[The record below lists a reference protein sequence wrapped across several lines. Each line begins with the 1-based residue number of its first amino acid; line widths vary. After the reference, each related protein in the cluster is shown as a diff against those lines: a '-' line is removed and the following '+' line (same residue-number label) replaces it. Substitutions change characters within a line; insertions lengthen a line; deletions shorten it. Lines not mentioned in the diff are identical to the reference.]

1 MTTKQVSKGKEE
13 NPPLSKGKEAK
24 SERPKSS
31 HLADLEASF
40 DRDARRI
47 RPFALLGLDTQ
58 GEQPGAEPTTPNSPI
73 PSTPPTS
80 AVGGI
85 ASASVQVSPEA
96 AASSVAP
103 KVAPVVAEE
112 GDQLRRLEEVVE
124 VPLDRLVPS
133 PDQPRS
139 EVDPSADQEL
149 LESIRAYGVLTPIQI
164 RPVEEGKYEVVAG
177 ERRWRACALLGKP
190 SIPALVRRKDRD
202 RAAAEALIDNVVRKD
217 LSALEEAKAYQALIE
232 RYGFQQSELAER
244 LGCHK
249 SRISKALSILKLP
262 ETILNVFFGPESHMT
277 AAHAEALLPLAH
289 DEPRL
294 HAIARRASKESW
306 TRDRIRQEIDRK
318 PRINEGAQTVRF
330 VERGR
335 GGDRGF
341 MLTILF
347 HSNKPHEIP
356 MIEEALKQA
365 SERIQEFR
373 DKLT

>member
-13 NPPLSKGKEAK
+13 KPPLSKGKEVK

-58 GEQPGAEPTTPNSPI
+58 GEQPGAEPTTPNSLI

-80 AVGGI
+80 AVGGS
-85 ASASVQVSPEA
+85 ASASVPVSPEA
-96 AASSVAP
+96 TASSVAP

-177 ERRWRACALLGKP
+177 ERRWRACALLGKT

-318 PRINEGAQTVRF
+318 PRINEGAQAVRF

>member
-13 NPPLSKGKEAK
+13 KPPLSKGKEVK

-80 AVGGI
+80 AVGGS
-85 ASASVQVSPEA
+85 ASASVPVSPEA
-96 AASSVAP
+96 AASSVTP

>member
-1 MTTKQVSKGKEE
+1 MRGKQDPKAKEDKT
-13 NPPLSKGKEAK
+13 P
-24 SERPKSS
+24 RQKSS
-31 HLADLEASF
+31 HMAVLEASF
-40 DRDARRI
+40 DRDASRI
-47 RPFALLGLDTQ
+47 RPFALMGLDAQGGHHESAETQ
-58 GEQPGAEPTTPNSPI
+58 SVTV
-73 PSTPPTS
+73 TPPVMATP
-80 AVGGI
+80 V
-85 ASASVQVSPEA
+85 VQD
-96 AASSVAP
+96 
-103 KVAPVVAEE
+103 VAPVSEPASPETAPPTKPTRPTETVFET

-124 VPLDRLVPS
+124 VPLNRLVPS

-149 LESIRAYGVLTPIQI
+149 LESIRAHGVLTPIQI
-164 RPVEEGKYEVVAG
+164 RPVEGGKYEVVAG
-177 ERRWRACALLGKP
+177 ERRWRACALLGKTV
-190 SIPALVRRKDRD
+190 IPALVRLKDRD

-217 LSALEEAKAYQALIE
+217 LSTLEEAKAYNSLIA

-262 ETILNVFFGPESHMT
+262 DSVLNVFFGTGSHMT

-294 HAIARRASKESW
+294 HAIARRASKEAW

-318 PRINEGAQTVRF
+318 PRTNEGAQAVRF

-335 GGDRGF
+335 DGERGF
-341 MLTILF
+341 ILTILF

-356 MIEEALKQA
+356 MIEEALQKA
-365 SERIQEFR
+365 LERIQDFR
-373 DKLT
+373 EKLT

>member
-1 MTTKQVSKGKEE
+1 MTSKQVSKGKDEK
-13 NPPLSKGKEAK
+13 PPLSKSKEAK
-24 SERPKSS
+24 PERQKSS

-47 RPFALLGLDTQ
+47 RPFALVGLDTQ
-58 GEQPGAEPTTPNSPI
+58 GGQPGPEHTTPPSQI
-73 PSTPPTS
+73 PSTTFDS
-80 AVGGI
+80 VVDG
-85 ASASVQVSPEA
+85 SASVSIPLGAEATASPVGPKAVPIIAQEA
-96 AASSVAP
+96 
-103 KVAPVVAEE
+103 
-112 GDQLRRLEEVVE
+112 DHLRRLEEVVE

-139 EVDPSADQEL
+139 EVDPAADQEL
-149 LESIRAYGVLTPIQI
+149 LESIRAYGVLTPIQL
-164 RPVEEGKYEVVAG
+164 RPVEDGKYEVVAG
-177 ERRWRACALLGKP
+177 ERRWRACALLGKT

-202 RAAAEALIDNVVRKD
+202 RAAAEALVDNVVRKD
-217 LSALEEAKAYQALIE
+217 LSALEEARAYQALIE

-249 SRISKALSILKLP
+249 SRISRALSILKLP
-262 ETILNVFFGPESHMT
+262 ESILNVFFGPESRMT
-277 AAHAEALLPLAH
+277 ATHAEALLPLAH

-318 PRINEGAQTVRF
+318 PRINEGAQAVRF

>member
-13 NPPLSKGKEAK
+13 KPPLSKGKEVK

-58 GEQPGAEPTTPNSPI
+58 GEQPGPEPTTPNSPI

-80 AVGGI
+80 VVGGS
-85 ASASVQVSPEA
+85 ASASVPVSPEA
-96 AASSVAP
+96 TASSVAP

-177 ERRWRACALLGKP
+177 ERRWRACAMLGKP

-318 PRINEGAQTVRF
+318 PRINEGAQAVRF

-335 GGDRGF
+335 SGDRGF

>member
-80 AVGGI
+80 AVGGS
-85 ASASVQVSPEA
+85 ASASVPVSPEA
-96 AASSVAP
+96 AASSVTP

>member
-13 NPPLSKGKEAK
+13 KPPLSKGKEVK

-47 RPFALLGLDTQ
+47 RPFALVGLDTQ
-58 GEQPGAEPTTPNSPI
+58 GEQPGPEPTTPNSPI

-80 AVGGI
+80 AVGGS
-85 ASASVQVSPEA
+85 ASASVPVSPEA
-96 AASSVAP
+96 AASSVTP

-139 EVDPSADQEL
+139 EVDPSAAQEL

-318 PRINEGAQTVRF
+318 PRINEGAQAVRF